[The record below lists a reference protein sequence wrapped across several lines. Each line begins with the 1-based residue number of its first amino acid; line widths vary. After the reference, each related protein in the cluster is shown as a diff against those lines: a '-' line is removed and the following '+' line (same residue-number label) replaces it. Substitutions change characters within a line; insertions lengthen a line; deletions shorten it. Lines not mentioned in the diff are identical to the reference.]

1 MFNQI
6 ETERLIIRKF
16 KADDFM
22 GLYAYLSDENVVKY
36 EPYEPYT
43 VAQAQRE
50 AEFRANSDEFF
61 AVTLKSGRLIGN
73 LYLGKR
79 EFRSMELG
87 FVFAAEGQGQGYAT
101 EAATALMDYAFDELG
116 IHRVTAE
123 CNPLNM
129 RSWRLMERLG
139 MRREGEFR
147 KNVYFRKDS
156 SGNPLWQDT
165 YQYAIL
171 ADEWKNRQR
180 FGGEFYDTIG

>member
-87 FVFAAEGQGQGYAT
+87 FVFAAEGQGQGFAT
-101 EAATALMDYAFDELG
+101 ESAPSLLNYAFDELG
-116 IHRVTAE
+116 THRVVAE

-147 KNVYFRKDS
+147 QNVYFRKDS
-156 SGNPLWQDT
+156 GGNPLWQDT

-180 FGGEFYDTIG
+180 FGGEFYDTTG

>member
-87 FVFAAEGQGQGYAT
+87 FVFAAEGQGQGFAT
-101 EAATALMDYAFDELG
+101 ESATSLLNYAFDELG
-116 IHRVTAE
+116 THRVVAE

-147 KNVYFRKDS
+147 QNVYFRKDS

-180 FGGEFYDTIG
+180 IGGEFYDTIG